1 MTPIPSAGP
10 SSPSISDRK
19 RQPGWLED
27 AVLIRNV
34 PSPYTPAQVDRYLN
48 KIGWPAQAAEQL
60 RVRPGLESLRGLTY
74 LHLLAFP
81 QDTSALH

>member
-1 MTPIPSAGP
+1 MTPTPSVDHEA
-10 SSPSISDRK
+10 SSISDRK
-19 RQPGWLED
+19 RQRGWLED

-34 PSPYTPAQVDRYLN
+34 PSPYSPAQVDRYLD
-48 KIGWPAQAAEQL
+48 KVGWPAKVAEQL
-60 RVRPGLESLRGLTY
+60 RVYPDLESLRRLTY